1 MKTISMAKTTTL
13 YDFSGESKD
22 SSKNL
27 FLNIK
32 SKPSAK
38 ALQFVLDYAKS
49 SSIIKTKAIESIVFI
64 AN

>member
-1 MKTISMAKTTTL
+1 MAKTTTL

-22 SSKNL
+22 SSKNQ
-27 FLNIK
+27 FLNNK
-32 SKPSAK
+32 QKPSVK

-49 SSIIKTKAIESIVFI
+49 SSIIKTKAINSIVFI

>member
-1 MKTISMAKTTTL
+1 MAKTTTL

-22 SSKNL
+22 SSKNQ

-32 SKPSAK
+32 PKPSVK

-49 SSIIKTKAIESIVFI
+49 SSIIKTKAIDSIVFI